1 MESQTDSTV
10 HASGFGSPPPGG
22 GGFGP
27 PQGGGGGFGP
37 PQGGGGGFGPPPGG
51 QPPGGFGPP
60 PGGGGYGPPPGGQQQ
75 GGYGPPMGGEP
86 PKKSKTGMYVGIGCA
101 VLLFL
106 GCLCGG
112 GVYMFVIRPAQQ
124 AAEAFNTGLQN
135 YQPTPGTFGTVPST
149 DSTGSGAAPSGSD
162 TCAKVDRC
170 CPAFYV
176 ARGLPAESASTTCA
190 QMASAR
196 SQAMGA
202 MLETVCAAQMQA
214 FTSAGGGVPLPPECQ

>member
-1 MESQTDSTV
+1 
-10 HASGFGSPPPGG
+10 
-22 GGFGP
+22 
-27 PQGGGGGFGP
+27 
-37 PQGGGGGFGPPPGG
+37 
-51 QPPGGFGPP
+51 
-60 PGGGGYGPPPGGQQQ
+60 
-75 GGYGPPMGGEP
+75 MGGEP
-86 PKKSKTGMYVGIGCA
+86 PKKKSNTLMYVGIGCGA
-101 VLLFL
+101 LLFL
-106 GCLCGG
+106 SCVCGG
-112 GVYMFVIRPAQQ
+112 GLYWWTAKKAEEAMTEYNQQ
-124 AAEAFNTGLQN
+124 MQQLGATG
-135 YQPTPGTFGTVPST
+135 GTFGTVPST
-149 DSTGSGAAPSGSD
+149 DSTGTVAPSGSD